1 MFSDGSNSCYSDET
15 KETYQWIL
23 ECLLC
28 ATNDL
33 APCVIFTDSDT
44 GMVAAIH
51 GTLQQQNIIIY
62 LEHVLGVDVTSWALC
77 FTHQSFNAGIQSI
90 QHV

>member
-51 GTLQQQNIIIY
+51 GTLQQQNIII
-62 LEHVLGVDVTSWALC
+62 S
-77 FTHQSFNAGIQSI
+77 GII
-90 QHV
+90 F